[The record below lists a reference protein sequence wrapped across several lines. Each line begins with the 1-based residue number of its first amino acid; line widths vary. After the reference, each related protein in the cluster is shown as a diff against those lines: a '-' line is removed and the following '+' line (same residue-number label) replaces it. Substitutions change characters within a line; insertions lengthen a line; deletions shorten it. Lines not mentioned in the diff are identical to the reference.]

1 VCIIGSYVSGY
12 NNRFKKRLQKSHPNI
27 WEFIKSLKD
36 EVQIVHDSITQI
48 NSGMAPQEKKLQS
61 KLVIKR
67 VQELYD
73 RFKNGKITIETLLKE
88 HLFYVSH

>member
-1 VCIIGSYVSGY
+1 MCIIGSYVSGY

-73 RFKNGKITIETLLKE
+73 RLDRKS
-88 HLFYVSH
+88 VV